1 MAAIITS
8 KFRIHNAQQF
18 QEAFSEASPTAM
30 YLGIGR
36 PQGWTDD
43 NSPDTPNDAVS
54 EEFYYWDDMV
64 ALKKV
69 QASDVTLAI
78 PRRNWEEQKYY
89 DIYRDNYNGTTQGV
103 NIDSGGA
110 TTPSNLFDANFYVIT
125 DEFNVYK
132 CIYNGGGRQS
142 LTKPTGTGT
151 STIVITESDGVD
163 TWEYRWKYMYTVSP
177 ADVLKFV
184 STDFIP
190 VKSIGINP
198 GSTDPYYTQY
208 QVEQASVDGR
218 IDHIV
223 VTNGGSGY
231 TSAPTV
237 AIVGDGQGA
246 TATATIDVGTG
257 QVTGVEITAGGT
269 GYTYATLTFTSGGG
283 ANAAAQAIV
292 SPKGG
297 HGSDAV
303 KELGGYY
310 VMMNVR
316 LEYDDGAGDFPI
328 DNDYRRIMLIRDPL
342 NFGTSSIAS
351 QATRTATY
359 EMEYDALNGS
369 VVLDR
374 TFTNASGATGYIVS
388 HDSANSKIRY
398 SLIRNFNDEGVA
410 FGTSETIT
418 MNDASGNPTS
428 VTWNSVALTD
438 PESQPDSGDVIYVE
452 NRRPINR
459 ADDQIE
465 DIKIIVEM

>member
-18 QEAFSEASPTAM
+18 QEAFSEVASTAM

-36 PQGWTDD
+36 PQGWADD
-43 NSPDTPNDAVS
+43 NSPDTPVDAVS
-54 EEFYYWDDMV
+54 EEYYYWDDMI

-69 QASDVTLAI
+69 QSSDVTLSI
-78 PRRNWEEQKYY
+78 PRRNWTTGKYY
-89 DIYRDNYNGTTQGV
+89 DIYRDDYNGSTLGV

-110 TTPSNLFDANFYVIT
+110 TTPTNLFDANFYVIT
-125 DEFNVYK
+125 DEYNVYK
-132 CIYNGGGRQS
+132 CIKNALGS
-142 LTKPTGTGT
+142 PSTEKPTGTGT
-151 STIVITESDGVD
+151 SIISTSDD
-163 TWEYRWKYMYTVSP
+163 YQWKYMYTVSP

-190 VKSIGINP
+190 VKTVGVTP

-208 QVEQASVDGR
+208 QVEQAAVDGR
-218 IDHIV
+218 IDNV
-223 VTNGGSGY
+223 LVTAGGTGY

-237 AIVGDGQGA
+237 TIIGDGTGA
-246 TATATIDVGTG
+246 AATATIDVGTG
-257 QVTGVEITAGGT
+257 QVTGIVIVAGGT
-269 GYTYATLTFTSGGG
+269 GYTYATLSFTSGGG
-283 ANAAAQAIV
+283 ANAAAKAILP
-292 SPKGG
+292 PKAG
-297 HGSDAV
+297 HGADASE
-303 KELGGYY
+303 ELGGYY

-316 LEYDDGAGDFPI
+316 LEYSDGEGDFPV

-342 NFGTSSIAS
+342 NFGVSTISS

-359 EMEYDALNGS
+359 EMDYSALSGS
-369 VVLDR
+369 IVLDR
-374 TFTNASGATGYIVS
+374 TFTNASGAVGYIVS
-388 HDSANSKIRY
+388 HDVANTKIRY
-398 SLIRNFNDEGVA
+398 VQTRTVNPTGVL

-418 MNDASGNPTS
+418 MNDAEGSPTA
-428 VTWNSVALTD
+428 VTWNSVTLAD
-438 PESQPDSGDVIYVE
+438 PEVQHDSGDIIYVE